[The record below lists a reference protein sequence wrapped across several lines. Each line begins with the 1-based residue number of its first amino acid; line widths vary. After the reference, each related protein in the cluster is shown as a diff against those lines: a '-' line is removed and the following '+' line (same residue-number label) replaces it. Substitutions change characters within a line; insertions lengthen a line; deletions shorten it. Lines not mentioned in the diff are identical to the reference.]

1 MNVRI
6 GFSTSDAWYSRLIRR
21 FTKSSVSHTF
31 LLVEVAGHGIVLE
44 EGPDGFH
51 ARTIENFSR
60 GNRVVVLLSL
70 EHPIDKGVEEA
81 ITWLG
86 QRYDYLGVLGMFAVL
101 VYRWFGKKRRNP
113 LASSRSMFCSE
124 ANTRILQVSGYP
136 GADKLDPESTSPA
149 DLLAFLS
156 SNE

>member
-1 MNVRI
+1 LNVRI
-6 GFSTSDAWYSRLIRR
+6 GFSTSDAWYSGIIRR
-21 FTKSSVSHTF
+21 FTRSPVSHTF
-31 LLVEVAGHGIVLE
+31 LLVEVAGHSIVLE
-44 EGPDGFH
+44 EGPDGFR
-51 ARTIENFSR
+51 ARTIENFTR
-60 GNRVVVLLSL
+60 GNRIVTLITPL
-70 EHPIDKGVEEA
+70 HPVERGVEEA

-86 QRYDYLGVLGMFAVL
+86 QRYDYFGVLGMAAVL

-149 DLLAFLS
+149 DLLEFLTQ
-156 SNE
+156 